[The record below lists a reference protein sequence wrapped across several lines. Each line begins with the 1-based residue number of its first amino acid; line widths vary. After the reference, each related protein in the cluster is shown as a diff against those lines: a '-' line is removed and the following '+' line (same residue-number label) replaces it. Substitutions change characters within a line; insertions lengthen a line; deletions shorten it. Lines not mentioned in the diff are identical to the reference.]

1 MGRGYPMPAGATRP
15 VRPTRLRPFHPGDHR
30 VVTEAGAQGEAMRR
44 LRLRCPA
51 VLAELLT
58 GRRRV
63 QRWAQANGLP
73 EDVVVDLQ
81 LALGEA
87 VSNGIEHA
95 YPQEVAAA
103 DIEVDLELCA
113 GDPEPVVTARVSD
126 RGRWRP
132 VPASPGY
139 RGRGLALIARL
150 SRDMRVHRTRRG
162 TLVTFA
168 IPVVGLRWPGPPAV
182 AGEPA

>member
-1 MGRGYPMPAGATRP
+1 MTEVGA
-15 VRPTRLRPFHPGDHR
+15 HGDATH
-30 VVTEAGAQGEAMRR
+30 R

-51 VLAELLT
+51 VLAELRT
-58 GRRRV
+58 VRQRV
-63 QRWAQANGLP
+63 QRWARAIGLP
-73 EDVVVDLQ
+73 DDAVVDLQ

-95 YPQEVAAA
+95 YPHEVAVA
-103 DIEVDLELCA
+103 DIEVDLELRA
-113 GDPEPVVTARVSD
+113 GDTGPVVAARVSD

-150 SRDMRVHRTRRG
+150 SRDMRVHRSARG

-168 IPVVGLRWPGPPAV
+168 IPVTGLRWAGSPTV